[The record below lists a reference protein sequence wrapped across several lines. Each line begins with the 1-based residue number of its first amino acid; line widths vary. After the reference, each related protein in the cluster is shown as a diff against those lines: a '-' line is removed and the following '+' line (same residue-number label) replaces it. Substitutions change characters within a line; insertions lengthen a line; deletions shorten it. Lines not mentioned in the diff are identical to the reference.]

1 MVDNRGVTPISSFN
15 FKAGDASGMANKMS
29 EEKNGQ
35 GGEYFAQEMYEE
47 EQEEKNNYQDRSAQ
61 LRASLD
67 SLAMV
72 NAGSMMF
79 KKILKER
86 ERIKKEVEE
95 RLKNKKNNK
104 QEESKEEA
112 EEENLQD
119 ISSEE

>member
-1 MVDNRGVTPISSFN
+1 MVDNRGVAPISSFN

-47 EQEEKNNYQDRSAQ
+47 NQEEQTNQYQDRSAQ

-72 NAGSMMF
+72 NAGSMMV
-79 KKILKER
+79 KKLIKE
-86 ERIKKEVEE
+86 KE
-95 RLKNKKNNK
+95 RLKNQGQENLKSKKNKDK
-104 QEESKEEA
+104 QEKQQES
-112 EEENLQD
+112 EEE
-119 ISSEE
+119 SV